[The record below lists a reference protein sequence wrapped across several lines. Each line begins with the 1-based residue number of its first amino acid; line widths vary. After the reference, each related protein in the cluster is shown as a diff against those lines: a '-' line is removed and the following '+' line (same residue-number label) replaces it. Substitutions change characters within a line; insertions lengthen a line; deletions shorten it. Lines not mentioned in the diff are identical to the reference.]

1 MASRTLHVRCTTWEQ
16 VEVFTTRKLRKGR
29 LLSMKVPF
37 PARSGLPVTIGLE
50 LPNEVVVAIDGI
62 VQKAAPVEAEGKQD
76 SSRTWIEIELTGFND
91 EVKQRI
97 KRLRNES
104 DDLMDAT
111 NALPASAVSA
121 AAPVRKGSQAAPPV
135 GDDLPAD
142 ERALFQHLS
151 AELRRLRAAAVHD
164 VLGVPPTAGPEVV
177 RSSWKDLIR
186 RNHPDLVARRNAP
199 AITHLAE
206 ELTILANRAYDRM
219 RTSLVAEG
227 RAALAGPTV
236 ASPAGWLVAFEDIKS
251 DPAHAAAPKS
261 SSLRRFEKGERPGRE
276 AGPPASVTRGP
287 EPEPPAPPP
296 AAGSG
301 QGSEAFETR
310 ARKMLSQGDANN
322 AREVLAAALVVYP
335 RSKPLR
341 SLYYVATALAALQ
354 EGELQL
360 ATAQL
365 ETALAHHEQCVEASK
380 LLEQI
385 RRHGTVE
392 ADAVKRLFR

>member
-1 MASRTLHVRCTTWEQ
+1 MASRTLHVRCTTWDQ
-16 VEVFTTRKLRKGR
+16 VDVFTTRKLRKGR

-37 PARSGLPVTIGLE
+37 TVKAGSGVTIGLE
-50 LPNEVVVAIDGI
+50 LPNEVIVAIEGV
-62 VQKAAPVEAEGKQD
+62 VQKAAPVEVEGKPD
-76 SSRTWIEIELTGFND
+76 GTRTWIEIELTGFND
-91 EVKQRI
+91 EVKA
-97 KRLRNES
+97 RLRK
-104 DDLMDAT
+104 L
-111 NALPASAVSA
+111 
-121 AAPVRKGSQAAPPV
+121 RKEAEDPETDPKIEPAPPPRRSQSQL
-135 GDDLPAD
+135 GDADLPAD
-142 ERALFQHLS
+142 ERELFQHLS
-151 AELRRLRAAAVHD
+151 SELRRLRAAPVHD
-164 VLGVPPTAGPEVV
+164 VLGVPAGAGPELV
-177 RSSWKDLIR
+177 RASWKDLIR

-219 RTSLVAEG
+219 RSSLVAEG
-227 RAALAGPTV
+227 RAATAGPTV

-261 SSLRRFEKGERPGRE
+261 PLRRFDRQP
-276 AGPPASVTRGP
+276 TP
-287 EPEPPAPPP
+287 EPELPLPPVPPP
-296 AAGSG
+296 AQG
-301 QGSEAFETR
+301 QGSEAYESR
-310 ARKMLSQGDANN
+310 ARSMLAHGDANT

-354 EGELQL
+354 DGELML

-380 LLEQI
+380 MLDHI
-385 RRHGTVE
+385 RRHGTVG